1 MTRRAFV
8 SHDWLGPVAAAVVAL
23 LGLLD
28 RPGPG
33 VTLVVIA
40 VVTNFGW
47 NALGRTLISTDRL
60 KADRRTALLRWVFGG
75 QIGSVVAFWALL
87 VYAGHPLLGSTVLVA
102 GTGLGALAWPWQW
115 RLEQAAED
123 RQRPY
128 DAQLSQQHL
137 LAAGILLVLA
147 LGSAVA
153 LTGVASALLFALVV
167 SSLVDAWNE
176 RRRPRMTAA
185 LSPDEVPTV
194 EIVEDDPEDVVADVV
209 AADVVAEAPADLWVA
224 APPAALEN
232 VGEPTMVVAMHELLE
247 PLDLPSVPLLP
258 APSPEPYVLFAD
270 EVAEVTAAAEP
281 VAEWAP
287 EPVAEWAPEPAPE
300 PVAEPLVEWVPE
312 PAPEPAAEAPAV
324 EEPVVQLPTQRQKA
338 EHTHAAHRA
347 RPGGRR
353 ASRYSGR
360 RVAVRRS

>member
-8 SHDWLGPVAAAVVAL
+8 SHDWLGPIAAALVAL

-60 KADRRTALLRWVFGG
+60 RAARRITLLRWVFAG
-75 QIGSVVAFWALL
+75 QIGSVLAFWALL

-102 GTGLGALAWPWQW
+102 GTGLGALAWPWVW

-123 RQRPY
+123 RRRPY

-176 RRRPRMTAA
+176 RRRPRMTVAV
-185 LSPDEVPTV
+185 SPDNVPTV
-194 EIVEDDPEDVVADVV
+194 EIVEDEPEDVE
-209 AADVVAEAPADLWVA
+209 AEAHTELWVA
-224 APPAALEN
+224 APPSALED
-232 VGEPTMVVAMHELLE
+232 VGEPTREVAMHELLE

-281 VAEWAP
+281 VVEWAP
-287 EPVAEWAPEPAPE
+287 EPV
-300 PVAEPLVEWVPE
+300 VEWVPE
-312 PAPEPAAEAPAV
+312 PTPEPVAQAPVAAVEEPAV
-324 EEPVVQLPTQRQKA
+324 EEPVVQLPTQRQKS
-338 EHTHAAHRA
+338 EHSHRA

-360 RVAVRRS
+360 RVAARRS